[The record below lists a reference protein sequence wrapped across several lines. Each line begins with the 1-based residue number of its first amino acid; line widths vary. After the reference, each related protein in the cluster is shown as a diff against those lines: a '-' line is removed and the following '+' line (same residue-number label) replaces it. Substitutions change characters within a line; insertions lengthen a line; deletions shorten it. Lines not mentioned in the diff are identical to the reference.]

1 MKTLHILRH
10 AKAEEGRG
18 KADKDRNLTDRGVR
32 AATVLGL
39 YLRQHGIKP
48 DLILCSSAARTKQTM
63 EHLLRSMDCS
73 IETRLEEKLYHA
85 DPAQISEIIAAADAG
100 FGSVLVI
107 GHNPG
112 LQLFVAEK
120 SKDVEGEG
128 DDIDRIY
135 QGFPTAALASL
146 NFSISDW
153 TEILKR
159 GCKGQLTA
167 YVEPS
172 DLV

>member
-18 KADKDRNLTDRGVR
+18 KADKERNLTDRGVR

-39 YLRQHGIKP
+39 YLRQQNIKP
-48 DLILCSSAARTKQTM
+48 DLILCSPASRTKQTM
-63 EHLLRSMDCS
+63 EHLLRSLDCS
-73 IETRLEEKLYHA
+73 IETRFDEKLYHA
-85 DPAQISEIIAAADAG
+85 DPSQIADAIAATEST
-100 FGSVLVI
+100 FNNVLLI

-159 GCKGQLTA
+159 GCKGQLVA